1 MKKEK
6 LSIFENMIWNTVGS
20 FTYLFCQWLL
30 TLIVVRISSDME
42 NAGNLAL
49 AISITNIFFSLANFN
64 VRPYLISDLRN
75 KYISNEYSAFR
86 IFTGSISVI
95 GCAVYSV
102 FFGYSD
108 KQFATIMLYMLF
120 KLGESWVDLLHG
132 FEQKVSRMDIGGI
145 SLFVRGILSVFSF
158 TVTLYYTDDVN
169 KSIVVMAVCTFC
181 FILIYDCNMAS
192 KFVNYVPKI
201 SMGKIRKMFF
211 EFLPVAFGAF
221 VNTVSSNVPRQV
233 LEAKMGSNALGYYST
248 IATPAVIV
256 QVAASYVFNP
266 VLTQFALLYNERKK
280 REFIKLV
287 IKISG
292 VLVGL
297 SVICIVGA
305 FILGEWGLLFLYGE
319 RIQEYVYLFMPVIYY
334 TCLNAFVW
342 FFWNL
347 LVIMRK
353 MKHLLIINIVGA
365 IFCLGI
371 MNPIISVCG
380 MNGVSYIM
388 IVYSIVILLM
398 MLGVMVKEI
407 CKTDLVE

>member
-1 MKKEK
+1 MEKKK
-6 LSIFENMIWNTVGS
+6 LSVFENMIWNTIGS
-20 FTYLFCQWLL
+20 FTYLICQWLL

-49 AISITNIFFSLANFN
+49 AISITNIFFNLANFN
-64 VRPYLISDLRN
+64 VRPYLISDLKNR
-75 KYISNEYSAFR
+75 YTSNEYSAFR
-86 IFTGSISVI
+86 MLTGSFSII
-95 GCAVYSV
+95 GCAVYSLL
-102 FFGYSD
+102 FGYSD
-108 KQFATIMLYMLF
+108 KQFIAIMLYMLF

-132 FEQKVSRMDIGGI
+132 FEQRVSRMDIGGI
-145 SLFVRGILSVFSF
+145 SLFVRGILSIFSF
-158 TVTLYYTDDVN
+158 SVTLYYTDDVN
-169 KSIVVMAVCTFC
+169 KSIAVMAISTIS
-181 FILIYDCNMAS
+181 FIVVYDCTIAS

-201 SMGKIRKMFF
+201 NVQKTTKMFF
-211 EFLPVAFGAF
+211 EFLPVTVGSF
-221 VNTVSSNVPRQV
+221 VNTVSATVPRQV
-233 LEAKMGSNALGYYST
+233 LEAKMGSDTLGYYST

-266 VLTQFALLYNERKK
+266 VLTQFALLYNENKK
-280 REFIKLV
+280 SEFVKLV

-292 VLVGL
+292 VLVTL
-297 SVICIVGA
+297 SIICIVGA
-305 FILGEWGLLFLYGE
+305 LILGEWGLVFLYGE

-342 FFWNL
+342 FFWIL

-380 MNGVSYIM
+380 MNGVSYTM
-388 IVYSIVILLM
+388 IAYSIVILLM
-398 MLGVMVKEI
+398 MLSVMVKEI
-407 CKTDLVE
+407 CK